1 MHFPFYFYGINTF
14 FLFVIMMN
22 RWKNLE
28 LLSPTFNYHQFSKL
42 LFFFFFFFL
51 LLFFLVKST
60 KQNKSQKIFF
70 HFNSLPKISLSL
82 SLSLSRVYDCQPT
95 CKITIVRWFGHGSV
109 NLFKTIRQRYRQKLQ
124 NPNQLGPPPHTHI
137 HIHINIR
144 NKTLLL
150 QASFATQPHVVVT
163 PLISFSPFFL
173 FQTSSAS
180 HTFTLHC
187 FFKKDR
193 HRPRWNR
200 TALAFAAGGDVGS
213 TSGIQLHLSTS
224 GIQLYLSTIS
234 SSSGDQ
240 RHLSSAVY
248 HQCYNSSAAASDV
261 HRQHNI
267 KPSAP
272 QPAGAAER
280 WIADGG
286 AGGADSWDRD
296 RRVNCADWRG
306 YFRNLL

>member
-1 MHFPFYFYGINTF
+1 MLLWPHSSPFP
-14 FLFVIMMN
+14 LF
-22 RWKNLE
+22 
-28 LLSPTFNYHQFSKL
+28 
-42 LFFFFFFFL
+42 
-51 LLFFLVKST
+51 
-60 KQNKSQKIFF
+60 
-70 HFNSLPKISLSL
+70 SLS
-82 SLSLSRVYDCQPT
+82 
-95 CKITIVRWFGHGSV
+95 
-109 NLFKTIRQRYRQKLQ
+109 N
-124 NPNQLGPPPHTHI
+124 
-137 HIHINIR
+137 
-144 NKTLLL
+144 
-150 QASFATQPHVVVT
+150 
-163 PLISFSPFFL
+163 LISFTHFHTSLL
-173 FQTSSAS
+173 FQKRQTQTSVKSNS
-180 HTFTLHC
+180 PSLC
-187 FFKKDR
+187 S
-193 HRPRWNR
+193 RWY
-200 TALAFAAGGDVGS
+200 VGS

-272 QPAGAAER
+272 RPAGAAER

>member
-1 MHFPFYFYGINTF
+1 MVALTSSRQYAKDTDKNSRIRISWVHHHTHTSTYTYTYETKRFFFKLHSPPNHMLLWPHSSPFP
-14 FLFVIMMN
+14 
-22 RWKNLE
+22 
-28 LLSPTFNYHQFSKL
+28 
-42 LFFFFFFFL
+42 LFFSFKPHQL
-51 LLFFLVKST
+51 RTLS
-60 KQNKSQKIFF
+60 
-70 HFNSLPKISLSL
+70 HF
-82 SLSLSRVYDCQPT
+82 T
-95 CKITIVRWFGHGSV
+95 
-109 NLFKTIRQRYRQKLQ
+109 
-124 NPNQLGPPPHTHI
+124 
-137 HIHINIR
+137 
-144 NKTLLL
+144 
-150 QASFATQPHVVVT
+150 A
-163 PLISFSPFFL
+163 FS
-173 FQTSSAS
+173 
-180 HTFTLHC
+180 
-187 FFKKDR
+187 KKDR
-193 HRPRWNR
+193 QRPRWNR

-224 GIQLYLSTIS
+224 GIQLYLSTISS